1 MTATPSLDSPRR
13 LRGDALRNRQRV
25 LAAARE
31 EFRRD
36 GVDVQMEAIARSA
49 GVGVGTLYRNFPT
62 KQALI
67 AALGELWLE
76 ECIALA
82 DAALGEP
89 DPAVAF
95 DRFIRSSAQQM
106 AADNGMCRVLSDF
119 SAKDVCPGQFL
130 PFLERTRQ
138 LIERAKAA
146 GVIRPELTLDDFQA
160 IMSGL
165 SAAIAQTDNWELFA
179 DMLLAGLRAPA
190 GAGSTR

>member
-1 MTATPSLDSPRR
+1 MTATPSVDAPRR

-36 GVDVQMEAIARSA
+36 GVDVQMEAVARAA

-67 AALGELWLE
+67 AALGELWIE

-82 DAALGEP
+82 DAALSEP

-95 DRFIRSSAQQM
+95 DRFIRSAAQQM
-106 AADNGMCRVLSDF
+106 AADNGMCRVLSEF
-119 SAKDVCPGQFL
+119 SAKDVCPAQFF
-130 PFLERTRQ
+130 PFQERTRQ
-138 LIERAKAA
+138 LIGRAQAA
-146 GVIRPELTLDDFQA
+146 GVIRAELTLDDFQA
-160 IMSGL
+160 IMGGL

-179 DMLLAGLRAPA
+179 EMLLAGLRAPVKA
-190 GAGSTR
+190 RPAR